1 MFGPKMHV
9 VEAPM
14 AIGALMGGAMG
25 AGWIGGAGILG
36 GGLIGGLA
44 GAALG
49 AATGSLL
56 GNMMKPPK
64 MPSAQGQERQA
75 AAETPALPPPTAM
88 PEMPASPVATPIP
101 EGISDSTPPTAEEIA
116 AGQLQT
122 EKKRKG
128 RLSTILTTPKSR
140 MEDDEE
146 DEGMER
152 LGG

>member
-1 MFGPKMHV
+1 
-9 VEAPM
+9 
-14 AIGALMGGAMG
+14 MGGAMG

-49 AATGSLL
+49 AVGGTLL
-56 GNMMKPPK
+56 GKLMEPPK
-64 MPSAQGQERQA
+64 MPQA
-75 AAETPALPPPTAM
+75 SSQNDQQQQAYAETPALPPATTM
-88 PEMPASPVATPIP
+88 PAMPASPVATPIP
-101 EGISDSTPPTAEEIA
+101 EGITDSSPPTAEEVA

-140 MEDDEE
+140 LEDVTTDGTVMEK
-146 DEGMER
+146 